1 VINKCP
7 VGQPTR
13 KLRGPRPRPA
23 RTQGILVEDLHAQPV
38 RLGHCLIRR
47 PGPIMRTAPM
57 PHRFSFEPQCANYPG
72 TCRELCGFAQ
82 VHTPLVRQLSL
93 LHKPDLHAVP
103 LSSVSVLPFR
113 PLQLLDSEQHCL
125 NPSLQTTNTRGKRS
139 SQYFPGCL
147 IYLAG
152 RRCNNH
158 HETNP
163 IFSICQ
169 ILSATTPN
177 VQNLVLHLQPS

>member
-1 VINKCP
+1 
-7 VGQPTR
+7 
-13 KLRGPRPRPA
+13 
-23 RTQGILVEDLHAQPV
+23 
-38 RLGHCLIRR
+38 
-47 PGPIMRTAPM
+47 M
-57 PHRFSFEPQCANYPG
+57 PHRFSFEPQCANCPG
-72 TCRELCGFAQ
+72 TCRELCGFPQ
-82 VHTPLVRQLSL
+82 VHTPLWDNPACSINPIFMLSFFL
-93 LHKPDLHAVP
+93 Q
-103 LSSVSVLPFR
+103 FR
-113 PLQLLDSEQHCL
+113 YFPSAPLQLLDSEQHCL